1 MDKAFAMGCG
11 FIAATILI
19 VFVICALLDRRQFK
33 TRPAFGVPT
42 HPDR

>member
-19 VFVICALLDRRQFK
+19 VFVICALLDRRQFNGGAEDS
-33 TRPAFGVPT
+33 PAS
-42 HPDR
+42 